1 MAYREVR
8 MSDIDQ
14 VIRRWLAGDKIRA
27 IARST
32 GSDRNTVRRILRFA
46 GEAGIRGD
54 TLWPDESKLQAIRQR
69 MGRPGTSVA
78 LSEAEQRLQPR
89 SDQIRAWLEE
99 DHLLL
104 TKVHELLG
112 REGLVVSYSAL
123 YRFARKWCDFGPAA
137 SITVRRAES
146 SAGEMAEADFG
157 RLGLLQE
164 LGSCRPRMV
173 HGFILTLGYSRLSC
187 VIPVFKQDLPTVID
201 CFEHALAFFNGC
213 PRRIV
218 IDGMKACIDQSDPY
232 TPRLN
237 RTFLEYATYRGFLP
251 DPARP
256 AHAQDKPLV
265 ENSVRYVRERFFKGE
280 SFIDLDDVARRAL
293 VWCQDVAGRRIH
305 GTTRRVPWEVFESEE
320 KPLLIPLQAE
330 RFDTPSWAQCKVHP
344 DHHVRFGQAL
354 YSVPTRWIGC
364 QVDVRGDRSLVR
376 IYVHGELIKTHERKP
391 SGGRS
396 TDYTD
401 YPDGRAPYALR
412 WPNYYSKRARELG
425 PAAGDFTDKLLSGEF
440 PWSRLRQAQKL
451 LRLAERYGAARLESA
466 CRRALDFDLLDV
478 YRVQRILEQGLESQ
492 SEPQPIVAG
501 QQTALPLQF
510 LRPAQHFVSAKGG
523 PHADPA

>member
-1 MAYREVR
+1 MAYREVG
-8 MSDIDQ
+8 MMDIDQ
-14 VIRRWLAGDKIRA
+14 VIRRWLAGEKIRA

-32 GSDRNTVRRILRFA
+32 GLDRNTVRRIVRLAAQADIGR
-46 GEAGIRGD
+46 E
-54 TLWPDESKLQAIRQR
+54 TPWPDEDKLHAVRQR
-69 MGRPGTSVA
+69 MGRPGTTVTSG
-78 LSEAEQRLQPR
+78 EAEERLKPR
-89 SDQIRAWLEE
+89 IEQIRAWLDK

-104 TKVHELLG
+104 TKVHELLD

-123 YRFARKWCDFGPAA
+123 YRFARKWCDFGAA
-137 SITVRRAES
+137 SSITVRRAES
-146 SAGEMAEADFG
+146 RAGEMAEADFG

-164 LGSCRPRMV
+164 LGSCRPRVV

-187 VIPVFKQDLPTVID
+187 VIPVFQQDLPTVID
-201 CFEHALAFFNGC
+201 CFERAWAFLGGC
-213 PRRIV
+213 TRRAV

-232 TPRLN
+232 TPRFN

-256 AHAQDKPLV
+256 VHPRDKPLV

-280 SFIDLDDVARRAL
+280 TFIDLDDVARRAL
-293 VWCQDVAGRRIH
+293 IWCRDVAGRRIH
-305 GTTRRVPWEVFESEE
+305 GTTRRVPLEVFEAEE
-320 KPLLIPLQAE
+320 KPRLIPLQAE
-330 RFDTPSWAQCKVHP
+330 RFETPTWGRCKVHP

-354 YSVPTRWIGC
+354 YSVPTRWIGY
-364 QVDVRGDRSLVR
+364 QVDIRGDRSLVR
-376 IYVHGELIKTHERKP
+376 IYAHGELIKTHERKP

-401 YPDGRAPYALR
+401 YPDGRTPYALR
-412 WPNYYSKRARELG
+412 WPNYYCQRARELG

-451 LRLAERYGAARLESA
+451 LRLAERYGAVRLEAA
-466 CRRALDFDLLDV
+466 CRRALEFDLLDV

-492 SEPQPIVAG
+492 REPQPIVGPQAEL
-501 QQTALPLQF
+501 ALKF
-510 LRPAQHFVSAKGG
+510 LRPAQHFVSEEGD

>member
-1 MAYREVR
+1 MAYREVGT
-8 MSDIDQ
+8 MDIDQ
-14 VIRRWLAGDKIRA
+14 VIRRWLAGQKIRA
-27 IARST
+27 IARLT
-32 GSDRNTVRRILRFA
+32 GLDRNTIRRIVRSA
-46 GEAGIRGD
+46 EKVGVRHEAP
-54 TLWPDESKLQAIRQR
+54 WPDAGKLQAIRQR
-69 MGRPGTSVA
+69 IGRPGATVA
-78 LSEAEQRLQPR
+78 TSEAEQRLKPR
-89 SDQIRAWLEE
+89 TDQIRTWLEK

-104 TKVHELLG
+104 TKVHELLD

-123 YRFARKWCDFGPAA
+123 YRFARKWCDFGTAS

-146 SAGEMAEADFG
+146 LAGEMAEVDFG

-164 LGSCRPRMV
+164 LGSCRPRVV
-173 HGFILTLGYSRLSC
+173 HGFIMTLGYSRLSC

-201 CFEHALAFFNGC
+201 CFERALAFFGGC

-218 IDGMKACIDQSDPY
+218 MDGMKACIDQSDPY
-232 TPRLN
+232 TPRFN
-237 RTFLEYATYRGFLP
+237 RTFLEYASYRGFLP

-256 AHAQDKPLV
+256 VHPQDKPVV
-265 ENSVRYVRERFFKGE
+265 ENNVRYARERFFKGE
-280 SFIDLDDVARRAL
+280 TFIDLDDVARRAL
-293 VWCQDVAGRRIH
+293 VWCRDVAGRRIH
-305 GTTRRVPWEVFESEE
+305 GTTRRVPWEVFEAEE
-320 KPLLIPLQAE
+320 QPLLIPLEAE
-330 RFDTPSWAQCKVHP
+330 RFDPPTWAQCKVHP
-344 DHHVRFGQAL
+344 DHHIRFGQAL
-354 YSVPTRWIGC
+354 YSLPTRWIGC
-364 QVDVRGDRSLVR
+364 QVDVRGDRSMVR
-376 IYVHGELIKTHERKP
+376 IYVRGELIKTHERKP

-412 WPNYYSKRARELG
+412 WPNYYCKRARELA
-425 PAAGDFTDKLLSGEF
+425 PAVGDFTDKLLSGEF

-492 SEPQPIVAG
+492 SEPQPIVG
-501 QQTALPLQF
+501 QQSALQLKF
-510 LRPAQHFVSAKGG
+510 LRPAQHFVSAEGD